1 MTFIVKVGDV
11 TADGGVIVGPGWPN
25 ITLNGIPLSRPQVGK
40 LSGDKIAPHACCGA
54 PGCEIHCVSKVLAQR
69 MVGRILINGLPMVVQ
84 GDVALCGFPIASQT
98 VPTAAYAGP

>member
-69 MVGRILINGLPMVVQ
+69 MVGRISINGAPMVVF
-84 GDVALCGFPIASQT
+84 GDLPTCGVPIAMQGIPAMAT
-98 VPTAAYAGP
+98 AGP